1 MATLNLEVLFK
12 ARDELTGPIKAII
25 GGSNDLGKAFKQTN
39 SHLKSLQDQQRR
51 IGRFNELRDGL
62 EKTNAS
68 LEKHKQTINDLKQQ
82 AKLGPLTQEQ
92 VTALGKAEAAV
103 KRLNSTY
110 KNQSQEITA
119 TVQELNKAGIS
130 VDRLAD
136 HESELKDKILQTTM
150 ELNKR
155 RDALNNAKS
164 AQEKFAKTQEQL
176 KKAAGYAQTGL
187 MVAGASAAAMS
198 IPVKLSI
205 DFESAMADVKKV
217 VDFETPQ
224 QFKQMENDI
233 ISMSSRLPMAA
244 KDIAAI
250 YAAGGQSGIAKNE
263 LSQFAETAVKMG
275 VAFDISAA
283 ESGQAMAEMRTAFKM
298 SQDEVTTLA
307 DKINYLGNN
316 TPAAAKAI
324 MEIVQRIGPL
334 GEVGGFASGSIA
346 ALGATIRGMGVAEEV
361 AATGIKNMMLA
372 LVAGESATKSQ
383 RNAYIDLGLDAEK
396 VAQNMQ
402 KDAEGTTLSVLKAIS
417 KLDKYKQAA
426 MLKDLFG
433 SESLGSIAPLL
444 TNMEALEANLNKVS
458 DKTLYAASME
468 KEYAARAATTA
479 NNLQLAKNQVVA
491 VGLTIGNILL
501 PTVNNLIGKFSG
513 IIQAVQNW
521 TAQNPALTSTLVKV
535 AVGAIA
541 VIGGLSA
548 LALGVVTVLGPLA
561 MLKMTMATLGG
572 GAGAAAGA
580 LKFLLGP
587 IKAIGL
593 AFVWVGKLMLANPMI
608 LAITAT
614 VAVVTGAAYLIYKN
628 WEPIKGFFGN
638 VWAAVKNAFGEG
650 AGHITAIWGNITKSA
665 TDLWASIKSAFATGV
680 TFLTTSWKIIT
691 NSVSQLWGGV
701 KDAFY
706 NGFNFIKSI
715 IQRID
720 TIFANNPILNFLI
733 PLIGIPRIIIANW
746 SSISTYF
753 SEIWANISSIT
764 ATGISYISGV
774 INTGFNF
781 IHSLNVILWTSI
793 STFISSVWGGL
804 RSIIGTGVTYI
815 SGVIN
820 TGFNFIHSLNVIL
833 WTSIST
839 FISSVWGG
847 LRSIIATGVTYISS
861 LINTGF
867 NYIYGF
873 SSAIWNNIKNIV
885 STTWSALCNI
895 FLAVTPLGYIIQNWN
910 SIMSFL
916 SGLQPKMLSI
926 GNNIIQGLVDGIKS
940 GFGKLK
946 EIWNTVNS
954 YMPDFAKKKMDIH
967 SPSRV
972 MAGIGGHIMG
982 GMGVGIQG
990 GMQNLKNQFNQALG
1004 IFNQQ
1009 PTPPPVMAGS
1019 MINQLSPTM
1028 PPIAKTAMPTAG
1040 GRNITII
1047 NQDKIEIIVK
1057 SDATGGPLH
1066 HAAESVRKQL
1076 EEHERKRAEIQRRML
1091 SDRE

>member
-250 YAAGGQSGIAKNE
+250 YAAGGQSGIARNE
-263 LSQFAETAVKMG
+263 LTLFTETAVKMG

-298 SQDEVTTLA
+298 SQEEVTDLT

-383 RNAYIDLGLDAEK
+383 HNAYIDLGLDAEK

-402 KDAEGTTLSVLKAIS
+402 KDAEGTTLSVLKAIA

-479 NNLQLAKNQVVA
+479 NNLQLAKNQVIA

-593 AFVWVGKLMLANPMI
+593 AFVWVGKLMLANPII

-614 VAVVTGAAYLIYKN
+614 VAVVAGAAYLIYKN

-638 VWAAVKNAFGEG
+638 VWAAVKNAFSSG
-650 AGHITAIWGNITKSA
+650 I
-665 TDLWASIKSAFATGV
+665 
-680 TFLTTSWKIIT
+680 
-691 NSVSQLWGGV
+691 
-701 KDAFY
+701 
-706 NGFNFIKSI
+706 NFIKGI
-715 IQRID
+715 IQNVD
-720 TIFANNPILNFLI
+720 TVFANNPLLNFLF
-733 PLIGIPRIIIANW
+733 PLIGIPRMLIANW
-746 SSISTYF
+746 SSIGSFFSSLWMSMKMGAASVWASIVSLFSPIGSWFTAKWESAKAATSTA
-753 SEIWANISSIT
+753 WSSIK
-764 ATGISYISGV
+764 ATV
-774 INTGFNF
+774 ANAWN
-781 IHSLNVILWTSI
+781 SLVSAI
-793 STFISSVWGGL
+793 STNPIL
-804 RSIIGTGVTYI
+804 QKIIDG
-815 SGVIN
+815 
-820 TGFNFIHSLNVIL
+820 
-833 WTSIST
+833 
-839 FISSVWGG
+839 
-847 LRSIIATGVTYISS
+847 
-861 LINTGF
+861 
-867 NYIYGF
+867 
-873 SSAIWNNIKNIV
+873 
-885 STTWSALCNI
+885 
-895 FLAVTPLGYIIQNWN
+895 WN
-910 SIMSFL
+910 SIFAYL
-916 SGLQPKMLSI
+916 SGLKDRMLGI

-990 GMQNLKNQFNQALG
+990 GMQNLKNQFNQALD

-1009 PTPPPVMAGS
+1009 PTPPPVMAGA

-1028 PPIAKTAMPTAG
+1028 PTMAKTAMPTAS

-1066 HAAESVRKQL
+1066 HAAESVRKQF